1 MNTENHKDQSA
12 TSRRLLAIGLAA
24 ILPVAVILAVL
35 VTREDGRATSSTL
48 APSSSVAVPTATT
61 LDARSEL
68 TGRLEEILK
77 IRDKAFQDRD
87 SQILKDIYTVDC
99 PCLEGDGNA
108 IQELI
113 DNDYHVVGGAT
124 SIRLHKVSRASARL
138 WLIVA
143 DFRSAPLRI
152 EANDGRLIRE
162 EPGGSEL
169 FQFALS
175 RPSGSKEWL
184 LGRATAYRDGSG

>member
-1 MNTENHKDQSA
+1 MTTKDRQARSA
-12 TSRRLLAIGLAA
+12 TFRRLLAAGLVT
-24 ILPVAVILAVL
+24 ILPVAVILVVL
-35 VTREDGRATSSTL
+35 FTREDGQVTRPTL
-48 APSSSVAVPTATT
+48 APSSTAAIPTSTT
-61 LDARSEL
+61 LDTRTEL
-68 TGRLEEILK
+68 TQRLVEILK
-77 IRDKAFQDRD
+77 IRDKAFQTRDRQ
-87 SQILKDIYTVDC
+87 SLKDIYTVDC

-113 DNDYHVVGGAT
+113 DNDYHIVGGAT
-124 SIRLHKVSRASARL
+124 SIRVRRVSSASARL

-143 DFRSAPLRI
+143 DFRSAPLRV
-152 EANDGRLIRE
+152 ETKDGKLIRE

-175 RPSGSKEWL
+175 KPNGSHEWL

>member
-1 MNTENHKDQSA
+1 MNAEDHKVQSA
-12 TSRRLLAIGLAA
+12 TSRRLVAIGLAA
-24 ILPVAVILAVL
+24 ILPVAAVLAVL
-35 VTREDGRATSSTL
+35 VTREDGRATRSTL
-48 APSSSVAVPTATT
+48 APSSSVAVPTTTT
-61 LDARSEL
+61 LDTRSEL

-77 IRDKAFQDRD
+77 IRDRAFQDRD

-124 SIRLHKVSRASARL
+124 SIRLHRVSRASARL
-138 WLIVA
+138 WLIIA

-152 EANDGRLIRE
+152 ETDDGRLIRE

-175 RPSGSKEWL
+175 RPSGSNEWL

>member
-1 MNTENHKDQSA
+1 MHTEDHKVQSA
-12 TSRRLLAIGLAA
+12 TSRRLLALGLAA
-24 ILPVAVILAVL
+24 ILPMAVVLAVL
-35 VTREDGRATSSTL
+35 VTREDSRATRSTL
-48 APSSSVAVPTATT
+48 APSSSVAVPTTT
-61 LDARSEL
+61 SLDTRSEL

-77 IRDKAFQDRD
+77 IRDRAFQSRD
-87 SQILKDIYTVDC
+87 SQILKDIYTIDC
-99 PCLEGDGNA
+99 PCLEGDEHA

-124 SIRLHKVSRASARL
+124 SIRLHRVSRASARL
-138 WLIVA
+138 WLIIA

-152 EANDGRLIRE
+152 ETDDGRLIRE

-175 RPSGSKEWL
+175 RPSGSNEWL

>member
-1 MNTENHKDQSA
+1 MTTKDHEVQSA
-12 TSRRLLAIGLAA
+12 TFRRVLAA
-24 ILPVAVILAVL
+24 GLLVILPVAVIVAVL
-35 VTREDGRATSSTL
+35 ITREDSRVTNL
-48 APSSSVAVPTATT
+48 APSSTAATPTTTT
-61 LDARSEL
+61 LDTRTEV
-68 TGRLEEILK
+68 THRLVEILK
-77 IRDKAFQDRD
+77 IRDRAFKERE
-87 SQILKDIYTVDC
+87 SQLLKDIYTVDC

-108 IQELI
+108 IKELV
-113 DNDYHVVGGAT
+113 DNDYHMLGGVT
-124 SIRLHKVSRASARL
+124 SIKLRRVSRASERL

-152 EANDGRLIRE
+152 ETKDGKLIRE

-175 RPSGSKEWL
+175 KPNGFREWL

>member
-1 MNTENHKDQSA
+1 MNTEDHKVQSA
-12 TSRRLLAIGLAA
+12 TSRRLLTVGLAA
-24 ILPVAVILAVL
+24 ILPVIVILAVL
-35 VTREDGRATSSTL
+35 VTREDSRATRSSL
-48 APSSSVAVPTATT
+48 APSSSAASPTTTT
-61 LDARSEL
+61 LDTRSEL
-68 TGRLEEILK
+68 AGRLEEILR
-77 IRDKAFQDRD
+77 IRDRAFQDRD
-87 SQILKDIYTVDC
+87 SQILKDIYTIDC

-124 SIRLHKVSRASARL
+124 SIRLHRASRASARL
-138 WLIVA
+138 WLLIA

-152 EANDGRLIRE
+152 ETDDGRLIRE

-175 RPSGSKEWL
+175 RPSGSNEWL
-184 LGRATAYRDGSG
+184 LGRATAYRDGPG

>member
-1 MNTENHKDQSA
+1 MNTEDHKVQSVI
-12 TSRRLLAIGLAA
+12 SRRLLAIGLAA
-24 ILPVAVILAVL
+24 ILPVAVVLAVL
-35 VTREDGRATSSTL
+35 VTREDGRATRSTL
-48 APSSSVAVPTATT
+48 APSSSVAVPTTT
-61 LDARSEL
+61 PLDTRSEL

-77 IRDKAFQDRD
+77 IRDRAFQARD

-124 SIRLHKVSRASARL
+124 SIRLHRISRASARL

-152 EANDGRLIRE
+152 ETDDGRLIRE
-162 EPGGSEL
+162 EPGGSQL

-175 RPSGSKEWL
+175 RPSGSNEWL

>member
-1 MNTENHKDQSA
+1 MSTENHKDQSA

-35 VTREDGRATSSTL
+35 VTRQDGRATSSTL
-48 APSSSVAVPTATT
+48 APSPSVAVPTATT
-61 LDARSEL
+61 LDTRSEL

-87 SQILKDIYTVDC
+87 SQVLKDIYTVDC

-175 RPSGSKEWL
+175 RPSGSNEWL

>member
-1 MNTENHKDQSA
+1 MTNEDQNVQSA
-12 TSRRLLAIGLAA
+12 TSRRLLTAGLVA
-24 ILPVAVILAVL
+24 ILPVALILTVL
-35 VTREDGRATSSTL
+35 VTREDGRVTMSTVAPTSS
-48 APSSSVAVPTATT
+48 VVRPTTTT
-61 LDARSEL
+61 LDTRTEL
-68 TGRLEEILK
+68 TERLVEILK
-77 IRDKAFQDRD
+77 IRDRAFQDRD
-87 SQILKDIYTVDC
+87 REILKDIYTVDC

-113 DNDYHVVGGAT
+113 DKRYHIEGGST
-124 SIRLHKVSRASARL
+124 SIKPRRIDRASARL
-138 WLIVA
+138 WLIIA

-152 EANDGRLIRE
+152 EAEDGRLIQE

-175 RPSGSKEWL
+175 KPNGSKDWL

>member
-1 MNTENHKDQSA
+1 V
-12 TSRRLLAIGLAA
+12 I
-24 ILPVAVILAVL
+24 VILAVL
-35 VTREDGRATSSTL
+35 VTREDGRATRSPLT
-48 APSSSVAVPTATT
+48 PSSSAAVPTTTT
-61 LDARSEL
+61 LDTRSEL
-68 TGRLEEILK
+68 AGRLEEILK
-77 IRDKAFQDRD
+77 IRDRAFQDRD
-87 SQILKDIYTVDC
+87 SQILKDVYTVDC

-124 SIRLHKVSRASARL
+124 SIRLHRASRASARL
-138 WLIVA
+138 WLFIA

-152 EANDGRLIRE
+152 ETDDGRLIRE

-175 RPSGSKEWL
+175 RPSGSNEWL
-184 LGRATAYRDGSG
+184 LGRATAYRDGPG

>member
-1 MNTENHKDQSA
+1 MNIEDHKVQSA

-24 ILPVAVILAVL
+24 ILPVAVVLAVL
-35 VTREDGRATSSTL
+35 VTREDGRAARSTL
-48 APSSSVAVPTATT
+48 APSSSVAVPTTTT
-61 LDARSEL
+61 LDTRSEL
-68 TGRLEEILK
+68 TRRLEEILK
-77 IRDKAFQDRD
+77 IRDRAFQARD

-124 SIRLHKVSRASARL
+124 SIRLHRVSRASARL

-152 EANDGRLIRE
+152 ETDDGRLIRE

-175 RPSGSKEWL
+175 RPSGSNEWL

>member
-1 MNTENHKDQSA
+1 MNTEDHKVQPA

-24 ILPVAVILAVL
+24 ILPVAVVLAIL
-35 VTREDGRATSSTL
+35 VTREDGRATRSIS
-48 APSSSVAVPTATT
+48 APSSSVAVPTTTT
-61 LDARSEL
+61 LDIRSEL
-68 TGRLEEILK
+68 TGRLKEILK
-77 IRDKAFQDRD
+77 IRDRAFQDRD

-113 DNDYHVVGGAT
+113 ENDYHVVGGAT
-124 SIRLHKVSRASARL
+124 SIRLHSVSRASARL

-152 EANDGRLIRE
+152 ETDDGKLIRE

-175 RPSGSKEWL
+175 RPSGSNEWL
-184 LGRATAYRDGSG
+184 LGRATAYQDGSG